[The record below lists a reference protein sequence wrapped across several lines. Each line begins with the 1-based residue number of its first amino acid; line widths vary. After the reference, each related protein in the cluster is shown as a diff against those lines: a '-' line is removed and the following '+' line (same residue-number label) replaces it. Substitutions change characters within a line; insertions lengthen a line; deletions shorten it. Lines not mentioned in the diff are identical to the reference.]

1 MPTKLEKLLARKAA
15 LVAELR
21 TLSEIDAAELTEEQ
35 DTRAAEIEAELETRS
50 EDGKASGL
58 LADIARET
66 EREELRSRALADE
79 GKPAG
84 EPGSQPDAWRN
95 KKIHAGTKTD
105 PFNLDGIPAYG
116 EKRASECKARAL
128 DAIERS
134 ARFVSDEHKEA
145 ATKLVERR
153 GHDSSQTR
161 GLSEFVLLGASD
173 VYADAFLRKMTGEDL
188 TTEERAALAQRS
200 MLARSLGL
208 SDVTG
213 VLVPTHLDTTI
224 ILANA
229 GRTNPLRRI
238 ARTETGTTN
247 VWTSVRT
254 AGVTHSWKAENAEVD
269 DNSPAFEN
277 PTVTAYKGTVFVP
290 ISFEAF
296 EDARGAESEIIA
308 LINDEI
314 DDVEGSVFFTGNG
327 TSQPRGLI
335 TALDANTNA
344 EVSSTTNG
352 VFGQADVYKLYEAL
366 PPRYRNDRTS
376 WLGNLT
382 VLDDIRQMDS
392 QALANNRGYPGVMP
406 EARVHEATAMDGTIG
421 TSGTNNILAVG
432 DPSTYLIYDRLGLS
446 VEFVPNLFGNT
457 NSRPTGQRGWLAHHR
472 TGANLTVGHAAA
484 NTVVGWRLLQV
495 TNA

>member
-1 MPTKLEKLLARKAA
+1 MKTKLEKLLERKGE
-15 LVAELR
+15 LITELR
-21 TLSEIDAAELTEEQ
+21 TLSEVDAAELTDEQ

-50 EDGKASGL
+50 DDGKVTGL
-58 LADIARET
+58 LADIKRET

-79 GKPAG
+79 GKPTG
-84 EPGSQPDAWRN
+84 EPGSQPDAWRSKAN
-95 KKIHAGTKTD
+95 TGVRTKTD
-105 PFNLDGIPAYG
+105 PFDLSGLPAYG

-134 ARFVSDEHKEA
+134 TRFVSDEHKEA
-145 ATKLVERR
+145 ATKLIERR

-161 GLSEFVLLGASD
+161 GLSEFILLGASD
-173 VYADAFLRKMTGEDL
+173 VYADAFLRKMVGEDL
-188 TTEERAALAQRS
+188 TVEERSALSQRA

-213 VLVPTHLDTTI
+213 VLIPSHLDTTI

-229 GRTNPLRRI
+229 GRTNPLRRL

-247 VWTSVRT
+247 VYTSVRT
-254 AGVTHSWKAENAEVD
+254 SGVSHSWKAEDAEVD
-269 DNSPAFEN
+269 DNSPSFEN

-314 DDVEGSVFFTGNG
+314 DDVEATVFATGNG

-352 VFGQADVYKLYEAL
+352 VFGQADLYKLYEAL
-366 PPRYRNDRTS
+366 PPRYRNDRTQ
-376 WLGNLT
+376 WLANLT
-382 VLDDIRQMDS
+382 VLNDVQQFDT
-392 QALANNRGYPGVMP
+392 QANANVRNYPAIM
-406 EARVHEATAMDGTIG
+406 ARVSEYSAMDGDIT
-421 TSGTNNILAVG
+421 TSGTNNVLAVG

-446 VEFVPNLFGNT
+446 VEFVPNLFGTT
-457 NSRPTGQRGWLAHHR
+457 NGRPTGQRGWLAHHR
-472 TGANLTVGHAAA
+472 TGANLTVGHAASD
-484 NTVVGWRLLQV
+484 TVVGWRLLQV